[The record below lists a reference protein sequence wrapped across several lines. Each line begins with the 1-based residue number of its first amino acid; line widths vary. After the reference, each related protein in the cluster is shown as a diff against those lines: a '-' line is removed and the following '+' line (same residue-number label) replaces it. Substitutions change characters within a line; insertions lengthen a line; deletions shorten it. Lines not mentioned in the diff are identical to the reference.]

1 MPDDL
6 PLLPRCC
13 LCDGAQLPGV
23 SHARMAGAR
32 PLLQQV
38 VIVAIRVFNLKQ
50 LLLQPAGG
58 ARSDCDLTAACANP
72 QVSKACWGRG

>member
-1 MPDDL
+1 
-6 PLLPRCC
+6 
-13 LCDGAQLPGV
+13 
-23 SHARMAGAR
+23 MAGAR